1 MERTHPRTVLGR
13 MITAGIS
20 EDRARSFIAAGHVH
34 SGGQVVT
41 DPDMPDD
48 SEPGPSIMAI

>member
-1 MERTHPRTVLGR
+1 MLK
-13 MITAGIS
+13 AGTS
-20 EDRARSFIAAGHVH
+20 EDRARAFIAAGHVR

-48 SEPGPSIMAI
+48 SEPGPSITAI